1 MKSYKFL
8 TAAATG
14 LLFLN
19 SCDLEMVPKG
29 QTTLETTEELECI
42 LNTANY
48 TQCKPFNNIT
58 IIANE
63 SYGDDYS
70 SSVPGRIAKKNTL
83 MAAFLSYDESIDR
96 AALTSSDKFYTETYK
111 LIFGLNVVIGKA
123 DGTDGDEAVKQRIKA
138 EARIERA
145 YYHFLIAGIYAAQYD
160 AATASQKGGIA
171 YVTDYNNEVEKTQL
185 PLDRVYDLML
195 EDLDD
200 NLIALL
206 PDRSN
211 VVRLNKYSAYA
222 IKARV
227 LFQMK
232 NYPEA
237 LTYAL
242 KALAGN
248 SSIEDRQYIL
258 DTHRWILKADTPS
271 NFWYISPQSTYSAV
285 NYSQLTL
292 ETLDKVEP
300 GDLIFEYAYVN
311 GRVAAGNEAFSGR
324 YGQMDSGIAGCR
336 ELATYDVQ
344 TNVWGLTVER
354 IMYLAAECYIRAN
367 EIQKGLDLINGV
379 RKFRIHPDVYQDFAA
394 SNVKDAMALL
404 QKAKF
409 IENLSTYENFFD
421 LKRWNSEA
429 DYKQT
434 VTREVPNSGT
444 YSVSPDSPLWIFP
457 FPSNVL
463 QYNTS
468 FKQNF

>member
-8 TAAATG
+8 TVAAAG
-14 LLFLN
+14 LLLLN

-29 QTTLETTEELECI
+29 QTTLESTEELEYI

-48 TQCKPFNNIT
+48 TQSKPFYNIT

-70 SSVPGRIAKKNTL
+70 SSVAGRIAKKNTL
-83 MAAFLSYDESIDR
+83 MSAYLGYDESIDR
-96 AALTSSDKFYTETYK
+96 ATLTSDDKFYTDTYK

-123 DGTDGDEAVKQRIKA
+123 DGTDGDDAVKARIKA

-171 YVTDYNNEVEKTQL
+171 YVTDYNNEVEKVQL
-185 PLDRVYDLML
+185 PLDRVYELML

-222 IKARV
+222 VKARV

-232 NYPEA
+232 NYSEA

-248 SSIEDRQYIL
+248 SSIEDRLYIL

-292 ETLDKVEP
+292 ETLAKVEP
-300 GDLIFEYAYVN
+300 GDLTFEYAYAN
-311 GRVAAGNEAFSGR
+311 GRVAAGNEVFNAR
-324 YGQMDSGIAGCR
+324 YGQMDSGVAGCR
-336 ELATYDVQ
+336 ELMSYDVQ

-354 IMYLAAECYIRAN
+354 IMYLAAECYIRSN

-379 RKFRIHPDVYQDFAA
+379 RKFRIHPDTYKDFTA

-404 QKAKF
+404 QQAKF

-421 LKRWNSEA
+421 LKRWNSEP
-429 DYKQT
+429 DYRQT
-434 VTREVPNSGT
+434 ITREVPGSGT

-457 FPSNVL
+457 FPSSVI
-463 QYNTS
+463 QYNST